1 MSYSWL
7 LFALLSAIFAAL
19 VAIFGRVG
27 LKNIDTNTATALRA
41 VVMAIFLVGFIAI
54 QGKLHD
60 IQNIFSSHKAL
71 GFIALSGIAGALS
84 WLFYFWALRSGKA
97 GQVAS
102 IDRLSIVFVIIF
114 ALIFLGEKI
123 NYKMGLGACLMAL
136 GAILIALA

>member
-1 MSYSWL
+1 MPYSWL

-19 VAIFGRVG
+19 VAIFGKIG

-54 QGKLHD
+54 QGKLHE
-60 IQNIFSSHKAL
+60 IQNIFSSHKAFL
-71 GFIALSGIAGALS
+71 FIALSGIAGALS

-102 IDRLSIVFVIIF
+102 IDRLSIVFVIIL

-123 NYKMGLGACLMAL
+123 NYKMGLDACLMAL